1 MGIKKKNEG
10 KGKTETK
17 KETLNKVRLV
27 IFNSLEKR
35 IRKLIVALCKRRK
48 T

>member
-10 KGKTETK
+10 KGKKETK

-35 IRKLIVALCKRRK
+35 IKKLIVALCKRRK

>member
-10 KGKTETK
+10 KGKKETK

-27 IFNSLEKR
+27 IFNSLEVGSWLWHYVKGGR
-35 IRKLIVALCKRRK
+35 LDP
-48 T
+48 